1 MIWSALYDS
10 RMDVLERAEIKVA
23 LLKEAKI
30 LVGQLLENGSE
41 RDELL
46 DKRNAVCKQLRES
59 GASLEELQST
69 FGISR
74 SRVQQILRP
83 TS

>member
-59 GASLEELQST
+59 PHE
-69 FGISR
+69 
-74 SRVQQILRP
+74 
-83 TS
+83 